1 MSLFDLETKGAR
13 KQAASLPDGPF
24 LPVGVRLKR
33 ARYRVISKR
42 GFFVRTSQPALVFI
56 LVTLF
61 LDVLGFGLLIPVAP
75 KLIESLVVPGQAVS
89 VGLTHSMID
98 DREVAASAPAK
109 LDAERIAAPYVGYLT
124 ATYAVMQFLFAPILG
139 ALSDK
144 YGRRTVLLIS
154 IFGSGL
160 DYFAMALSPTI
171 LILFVTRALNGLS
184 GASMTVASAYIAD
197 TTTPEK
203 RAAGFGMMGAAFGIG
218 FILGPLL
225 GGVLGAYNIRA
236 PFYAA
241 GILSLVNWL
250 YGVFVLPESLPLSLR
265 GEFSLARA
273 NPFAAL
279 PGLGRRPL
287 IGGLAASLF
296 LFNLAM
302 FGLHATWVLYTSH
315 RYGWSSFDVGLS
327 LFLVGIGAAI
337 VQAGLAARVIRKI
350 GERKAIML
358 GAAIGV
364 LAYIGYGAATQGW
377 MIYAVVIAASL
388 GGIAQ
393 PAIQAVITRHLAPT
407 EQGAVQGAITGL
419 QSIANIFGPLIGS
432 QVFAYFIS
440 KSAPMYVPGASFF
453 VGAVLAAI
461 GWIVAAIATRHV
473 SPLATAQAASD
484 GGHEPARH

>member
-1 MSLFDLETKGAR
+1 M
-13 KQAASLPDGPF
+13 
-24 LPVGVRLKR
+24 
-33 ARYRVISKR
+33 
-42 GFFVRTSQPALVFI
+42 RTSQPALLFI

-75 KLIESLVVPGQAVS
+75 KLIEELVVPHVLPADARTAATATNFASSATVP
-89 VGLTHSMID
+89 TET
-98 DREVAASAPAK
+98 DREQ
-109 LDAERIAAPYVGYLT
+109 IAAPYVGYLT
-124 ATYAVMQFLFAPILG
+124 ATYAVMQFLFAPMLG

-144 YGRRTVLLIS
+144 YGRRSVLLIS

-171 LILFVTRALNGLS
+171 AILFITRALNGIS

-225 GGVLGAYNIRA
+225 GGALGEIDIRA

-241 GILSLVNWL
+241 GTLCLINWL
-250 YGVFVLPESLPLSLR
+250 YGLFVLPESLPLGLR
-265 GEFSLARA
+265 GKFSFAKS

-279 PGLGRRPL
+279 KGLGHHPL

-296 LFNLAM
+296 FFNVAM

-315 RYGWSSFDVGLS
+315 RYHWSKFDVGLS
-327 LFLVGIGAAI
+327 LALVGIGAAV

-350 GERKAIML
+350 GERKAVML

-364 LAYIGYGAATQGW
+364 LAYVGYGAASQGW
-377 MIYAVVIAASL
+377 MIYVVVIIASL

-393 PAIQAVITRHLAPT
+393 PAIQSLITRHVAPT

-440 KSAPMYVPGASFF
+440 KNAPIYLPGASFF
-453 VGAVLAAI
+453 VGATLAAT
-461 GWIVAAIATRHV
+461 GWVVAAIATRHV
-473 SPLATAQAASD
+473 VPLTASRT
-484 GGHEPARH
+484 G